1 MANSEYYV
9 ITSRVGESPERWSWE
24 IRRRSTPLGVKL
36 TADGFQSDAAAKFAG
51 KRALDEFLS
60 ELAKEE
66 KRADR

>member
-1 MANSEYYV
+1 MTNSEYYV
-9 ITSRVGESPERWSWE
+9 ITSRRGEHPERWSWE